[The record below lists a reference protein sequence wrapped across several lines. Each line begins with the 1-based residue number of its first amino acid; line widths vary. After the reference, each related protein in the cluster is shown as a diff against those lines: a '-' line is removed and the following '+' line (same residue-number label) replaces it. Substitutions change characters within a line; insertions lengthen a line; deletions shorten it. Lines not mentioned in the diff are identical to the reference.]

1 MPSTSY
7 TDPRLAALYDRLNP
21 RGPDWEF
28 YLGLAGT
35 GPLRV
40 LDMGCGTGEL
50 ACLFAAAGHEATGAD
65 PAPAMLAIARG
76 RPGGERVTWI
86 EAGATDLAT
95 DRRFDLAIMTGHA
108 FQVLRSDA
116 EIGAALATFR
126 RHVVPGGRLAF
137 ETRNPEVRAWETW
150 TADDIDVVDLPGHG
164 RVEVG
169 YQTTGVEGEL
179 VTYAIRFRFGPDDLV
194 LSHDT
199 LRFIGRERLAA
210 LLAEAGF
217 ADLAWFGDWDA
228 SPVTPAS
235 PELIVVAR

>member
-35 GPLRV
+35 QPLAV

-50 ACLFAAAGHEATGAD
+50 ACLFAAAGHRATGAD
-65 PAPAMLAIARG
+65 PAPAMLEIARH

-86 EAGATDLAT
+86 EADATELDVAA
-95 DRRFDLAIMTGHA
+95 RFDLAIMTGHA
-108 FQVLRSDA
+108 FQVLRSDETIA
-116 EIGAALATFR
+116 AALVTFR
-126 RHVVPGGRLAF
+126 RHIVPGGRLAF
-137 ETRNPEVRAWETW
+137 ETRNPEVRAWESW

-169 YQTTGVEGEL
+169 YQTTGVDGEL
-179 VTYAIRFRFGPDDLV
+179 VTYEIRFRFGPDDLV

-199 LRFIGRERLAA
+199 LRFIGRERLGV

-217 ADLAWFGDWDA
+217 ADIAWYGDWDA
-228 SPVTPAS
+228 SPVTPTS